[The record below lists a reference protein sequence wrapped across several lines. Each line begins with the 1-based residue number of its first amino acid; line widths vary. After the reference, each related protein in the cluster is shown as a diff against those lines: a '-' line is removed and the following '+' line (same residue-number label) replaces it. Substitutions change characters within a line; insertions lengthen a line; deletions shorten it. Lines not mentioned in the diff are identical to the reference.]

1 LLQLRGT
8 LCAKS
13 FIVALAALAATASFA
28 QSTVTIGGIF
38 DAGYKNT
45 SAQDAT
51 ASKKEFTGNNT
62 ATSQIFFT
70 GSEDLGGGLKGEF
83 KGVALINT
91 VSGQTGN
98 GSTPF
103 STNQNVLND
112 EIWVG
117 ASGGFGS
124 VKIGAP
130 NSAMLETN
138 GKVQP
143 FGTAMAGG
151 YQSVGINRLGAGV
164 SGYGVNQ
171 FVGGGSAN
179 GRVVRNEKTLRYD
192 TPVFNGFSASLAY
205 AAKNANKLSNNSTS
219 NSNGYTD
226 FGLNYSNGPLNL
238 AYANT
243 KIEAGAYSAAGNI
256 TGIGFTG
263 TAVTTAQATTGFTT
277 AYAPAG
283 TNAYTQAA
291 ALAPNAS
298 VRYQM
303 FGGNYTLGAATLYA
317 GFTTGKGTG
326 VTMDVKS
333 WNAAVKYAL
342 NANVDLMANYVKVD
356 DKLSAADQ
364 KLTGLGVDYKFSKRT
379 AAYVRYED
387 YNTNTSAANAGVK
400 NTAVGIR
407 HTF

>member
-1 LLQLRGT
+1 MK
-8 LCAKS
+8 KS
-13 FIVALAALAATASFA
+13 LIALAALAATASFA
-28 QSTVTIGGIF
+28 QSSVTIGGIF

-51 ASKKEFTGNNT
+51 ASKKEFTLNNT

-98 GSTPF
+98 GSTPY
-103 STNQNVLND
+103 SQNQNVLND

-117 ASGGFGS
+117 MSGGFGS
-124 VKIGAP
+124 FKIGAP
-130 NSAMLETN
+130 NSAMLDTN

-151 YQSVGINRLGAGV
+151 YQSVGISRLGATTTTL
-164 SGYGVNQ
+164 GVNQ

-192 TPVFNGFSASLAY
+192 TPVFQGFSASLAY
-205 AAKNANKLSNNSTS
+205 AAKNANKTADNSTS

-243 KIEAGAYSAAGNI
+243 KIEAGAYSAAGNGSGI
-256 TGIGFTG
+256 TNTVTQSG
-263 TAVTTAQATTGFTT
+263 TSPFAVSAVTSAW
-277 AYAPAG
+277 
-283 TNAYTQAA
+283 TQTA
-291 ALAPNAS
+291 ALAANQN
-298 VRYQM
+298 VTYQM
-303 FGGNYTLGAATLYA
+303 LGGNYTIGAATLYA
-317 GFTTGKGTG
+317 GFTTAKGGAGNTLNTSSYN
-326 VTMDVKS
+326 V
-333 WNAAVKYAL
+333 AAKYAL

-356 DKLSAADQ
+356 DKAAATALKDQ

-379 AAYVRYED
+379 ALYARYED
-387 YNTNTSAANAGVK
+387 YNTDTSAANKGVK
-400 NTAVGIR
+400 NTAIGVR